1 MQTTTQTARTAL
13 VMHEDLWVRSHVA
26 TTLGEA
32 GYTVLA
38 ASNGAS
44 GVRLAEQHQPEVI
57 VLGMAL
63 PEVSGAAVLEHLH
76 GCPSTKDIPVLV
88 VSGCLFDSGESGEP
102 ANTRV
107 GVRERVT
114 LGNLLPAVERALQQ
128 PTFKADV
135 RLVWAERD

>member
-1 MQTTTQTARTAL
+1 LQTTTHTARTAL
-13 VMHEDLWVRSHVA
+13 VMHEDLWVRSHMA

-63 PEVSGAAVLEHLH
+63 PEVTGAAVLEHLH

-88 VSGCLFDSGESGEP
+88 VSGRGEP
-102 ANTRV
+102 ANTSV
-107 GVRERVT
+107 GLRDRVT
-114 LGNLLPAVERALQQ
+114 LGNLLPAVERALQL

-135 RLVWAERD
+135 RLVWPE

>member
-88 VSGCLFDSGESGEP
+88 VSGREFDSGEP

-114 LGNLLPAVERALQQ
+114 LGNLLPEVERALQQ

-135 RLVWAERD
+135 RLVLPD

>member
-1 MQTTTQTARTAL
+1 MPTTTHTARTAL
-13 VMHEDLWVRSHVA
+13 VMHEDLWVRSHMA

-44 GVRLAEQHQPEVI
+44 GVRLAEQYQPEVI

-76 GCPSTKDIPVLV
+76 GCPTTKDIPVVLV
-88 VSGCLFDSGESGEP
+88 VSGRVFDSGESVNAG
-102 ANTRV
+102 V
-107 GVRERVT
+107 GVRDRVT
-114 LGNLLPAVERALQQ
+114 LGNLLPEVERA
-128 PTFKADV
+128 TAAHV
-135 RLVWAERD
+135 

>member
-88 VSGCLFDSGESGEP
+88 VGGRGEP
-102 ANTRV
+102 VNTSV
-107 GVRERVT
+107 GVRDRVT
-114 LGNLLPAVERALQQ
+114 LGNLLPEVERALQ
-128 PTFKADV
+128 
-135 RLVWAERD
+135 